1 MTNDSIT
8 KEGVKDMD
16 IAIFT
21 ESYEP
26 TMGANRR
33 QVLITPHDGN
43 VRIYSR
49 DTDGTKGPHNKWEET
64 NLDTITGQIHTDE
77 KLTRTPV
84 AVYVTSADERAMTD
98 KGYSPVLGTKACQAH
113 TKAGLSTDATPFV
126 ERLCEIYESVS
137 MGDDTLEEYVI
148 DNRRM
153 PGNPVPLQSV
163 PTQTTP
169 TPQLNGAVL
178 DKFEIQVA
186 QVNGGRMI
194 AASLASVP
202 RIELAKR
209 YVHRDVWSVPDF
221 EVFDHAR
228 SKNINVLIYGPT
240 GPGKTTSVEAWAA
253 ERNLRMATVSGNA
266 SMEPSQMTGKFV
278 SDGNGSFAWI
288 DGPVTDVVR
297 NGGVLLLDE
306 VNFISPKIYTVLYGL
321 LDGRRA
327 ITLLDHHG
335 ETIEAHPDLT
345 IFATMNPDYIG
356 TTPLNFAFRNRFDIQ
371 IPWDYDDKVESK
383 LVSAKALLVV
393 AKQLRVEAAKG
404 QYETPISTN
413 MLQEFVNFVNALGY
427 EFAVENFIAHFSSDE
442 AASVRLVFQT
452 HEHNIKTDFGIEL
465 PIVIEQKSES
475 KSPEEQ
481 LREWAGQ
488 YANSNGLV

>member
-1 MTNDSIT
+1 
-8 KEGVKDMD
+8 MD
-16 IAIFT
+16 IAVFT

-26 TMGANRR
+26 TMGAKRR

-64 NLDTITGQIHTDE
+64 DLDTITGQIGTDE

-84 AVYVTSADERAMTD
+84 AVYVTSADERAMTQ

-113 TKAGLSTDATPFV
+113 TKATISTDATPFV
-126 ERLCEIYESVS
+126 ERLCEIYEAVS
-137 MGDDTLEEYVI
+137 IGDESLEEHVI
-148 DNRRM
+148 DNRRQ
-153 PGNPVPLQSV
+153 PGNPVPLVSA
-163 PTQTTP
+163 PTQTMPTP
-169 TPQLNGAVL
+169 APQLNQAVL
-178 DKFEIQVA
+178 DKFGIELDNTQDGPMVA
-186 QVNGGRMI
+186 ANGAMI
-194 AASLASVP
+194 KASLASVP

-209 YVHRDVWSVPDF
+209 YVHRDIWSRQDF
-221 EVFDHAR
+221 EIFDYAR
-228 SKNINVLIYGPT
+228 SKNINILIYGPT

-371 IPWDYDDKVESK
+371 IPWDYDDKVEAK
-383 LVSAKALLVV
+383 LVSSKALLVV

-413 MLQEFVNFVNALGY
+413 MLQEFVNFVDALGY
-427 EFAVENFIAHFSSDE
+427 EFAVENFIAHFSPDE

-452 HEHNIKTDFGIEL
+452 HEHNIKTDFGIEI
-465 PIVIEQKSES
+465 PIVVEQAPEDL
-475 KSPEEQ
+475 SPEEQ
-481 LREWAGQ
+481 LKAWAGQ
-488 YANSNGLV
+488 YAAKLA

>member
-1 MTNDSIT
+1 
-8 KEGVKDMD
+8 MD
-16 IAIFT
+16 IAVFT

-26 TMGANRR
+26 TMGAKRR

-64 NLDTITGQIHTDE
+64 DLDTITGQIGTDE

-84 AVYVTSADERAMTD
+84 AVYVTAADERAMTD

-113 TKAGLSTDATPFV
+113 TKSTISTDTMPFV
-126 ERLCEIYESVS
+126 ERLCEIYEAVS
-137 MGDDTLEEYVI
+137 IGDDSLEAHVI

-153 PGNPVPLQSV
+153 PGTPVPLVSV

-169 TPQLNGAVL
+169 TPMPINTPVEVSEGPV
-178 DKFEIQVA
+178 I
-186 QVNGGRMI
+186 R
-194 AASLASVP
+194 ASLASVP

-209 YVHRDVWSVPDF
+209 YVHRDIWSREDF
-221 EVFDHAR
+221 EIFDHAR

-306 VNFISPKIYTVLYGL
+306 VNFISPKIYTVLYSL
-321 LDGRRA
+321 LDGRRE

-335 ETIEAHPDLT
+335 ETIKAHPDLT

-371 IPWDYDDKVESK
+371 IPWDYDDKVEAK
-383 LVSAKALLVV
+383 LVSSKALLVV

-413 MLQEFVNFVNALGY
+413 MLQEFVNFVDALGY
-427 EFAVENFIAHFSSDE
+427 EFAVENFIAHFSADE

-452 HEHNIKTDFGIEL
+452 HEHNIKTDFGIEI
-465 PIVIEQKSES
+465 PIVIEQQPEEKST
-475 KSPEEQ
+475 EEQ
-481 LREWAGQ
+481 LREWAGA
-488 YANSNGLV
+488 YAQVNGLN